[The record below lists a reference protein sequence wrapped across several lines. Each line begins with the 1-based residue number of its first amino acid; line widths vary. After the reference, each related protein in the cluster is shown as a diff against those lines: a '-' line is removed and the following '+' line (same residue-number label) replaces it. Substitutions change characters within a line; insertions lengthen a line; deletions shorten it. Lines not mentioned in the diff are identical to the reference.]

1 MSAVAKVLVVLVL
14 LLSAGFAASQ
24 IILYGKREDYGAR
37 YLEAAQQLKDTA
49 GKLDDTQK
57 ALSDKTT
64 AFDTLKEQT
73 NTEIASLKSGLAD
86 ETTRVQDL
94 NAQLERITTAVQQL
108 TAANQDQ
115 EHRLGVREQ
124 TVEQLRTTVS
134 ERDQTIKENL
144 DKIDELQ
151 NTIAQR
157 NGTIGELTHDLNQTK
172 KTNVELAESEQR
184 LQNTIASLIQRG
196 IEVEPALAP
205 AINGRVIQVD
215 LAMGAAV
222 IDRGTGA
229 GVKPNTQ
236 FTIYNDGGYVA
247 SLITHQV
254 QDKLSVGKVQML
266 ATGKQVQVG
275 DRVTTEVR

>member
-24 IILYGKREDYGAR
+24 IILYGKRENFGQL
-37 YLEAAQQLKDTA
+37 YLETAQQLKDTS
-49 GKLDDTQK
+49 GKLAETQK

-64 AFDTLKEQT
+64 AFDTQKEQT
-73 NTEIASLKSGLAD
+73 STEIASLESALAD
-86 ETTRVQDL
+86 ERTRVQDL
-94 NAQLERITTAVQQL
+94 NAQLERMTTAVQQL

-115 EHRLGVREQ
+115 EQRLQVREQ
-124 TVEQLRTTVS
+124 TVEQLRATVS
-134 ERDQTIKENL
+134 ERDQTIKDNL

-157 NGTIGELTHDLNQTK
+157 DATIGELTHELNQTK
-172 KTNVELAESEQR
+172 KTNVQLAESEQR
-184 LQNTIASLIQRG
+184 LQDTIAGLIQRG

-215 LAMGAAV
+215 LAIGAAV
-222 IDRGTGA
+222 IDRGTAA

-254 QDKLSVGKVQML
+254 QDTLSVGKVQML
-266 ATGKQVQVG
+266 APGKQVQVG

>member
-14 LLSAGFAASQ
+14 LLSAAFAASQ
-24 IILYGKREDYGAR
+24 IILYGKREDFGAR
-37 YLEAAQQLKDTA
+37 YLEAAQQLRDTTQ
-49 GKLDDTQK
+49 KLNDTQK

-86 ETTRVQDL
+86 ERTRVQDL

-115 EHRLGVREQ
+115 EQRLQVREQ

-157 NGTIGELTHDLNQTK
+157 NATIGELTHDLNQTK
-172 KTNVELAESEQR
+172 TTNVKLAESEQR
-184 LQNTIASLIQRG
+184 LQNTIAGLVIRG

-215 LAMGAAV
+215 QAIGAAV
-222 IDRGTGA
+222 IDRGTAA

-236 FTIYNDGGYVA
+236 FTVYNDGGYVA

-254 QDKLSVGKVQML
+254 QDTLSVGKVQML

>member
-24 IILYGKREDYGAR
+24 IILYDKREDYGQKW
-37 YLEAAQQLKDTA
+37 LDTA
-49 GKLDDTQK
+49 KQLQVATQNLEQTQK
-57 ALSDKTT
+57 ALADKTT

-73 NTEIASLKSGLAD
+73 DTDIAALKSAVAD
-86 ETTRVQDL
+86 ERTRVQDL
-94 NAQLERITTAVQQL
+94 NSQLERMTTAVQQL

-115 EHRLGVREQ
+115 EQRLQVREQ

-144 DKIDELQ
+144 TKIDDLQ
-151 NTIAQR
+151 NTVAQR
-157 NGTIGELTHDLNQTK
+157 DSTIGDLTQDLNQTK
-172 KTNVELAESEQR
+172 KKNVELTESEQR
-184 LQNTIASLIQRG
+184 LQDTIASLIQRG

-215 LAMGAAV
+215 SELGAAV
-222 IDRGTGA
+222 IDRGSKA

-236 FTIYNDGGYVA
+236 FTIYNDAGYVA
-247 SLITHQV
+247 SLIIHQV
-254 QDKLSVGKVQML
+254 QETLSVGKVQM
-266 ATGKQVQVG
+266 AAAGKQVQQG